1 MIQRL
6 RNRIARSEA
15 EGGFTLIEL
24 LVVIIIIGILLA
36 VAVPSYLGFRNRA
49 NESAAKAN
57 ARAVIP
63 SFEAYYSD
71 HGAYNTA
78 SPALT
83 LGYLKSQYDAGIDTT
98 KYTLGTLTASTYCVA
113 SSVNGT
119 TFHVNGPGGQ
129 PTSGGC

>member
-1 MIQRL
+1 MRRFIRL
-6 RNRIARSEA
+6 YLA
-15 EGGFTLIEL
+15 
-24 LVVIIIIGILLA
+24 IIIGILLA

-83 LGYLKSQYDAGIDTT
+83 LAYLKSQYDAGIDTT

-113 SSVNGT
+113 STVNGT